1 MTTDIFRYAAFVSY
15 SSKDSDFARRLHR
28 ALENYGIPSSLGAL
42 SPSGSRK
49 RNRIYPVF
57 RDREELSAGQLGGQ
71 IEANLRA
78 SGALIVVCSP
88 NGAASPWVQKE
99 IEFFAQL
106 GRRDKIF
113 AIISDNAPQA
123 DENGNDCTLACFPPA
138 FRGDALEGDK
148 LEPLAADARRGKDG
162 FRNAWLKI
170 VAGLVGVSP
179 GQLIDRD
186 RARQRSR
193 FATNAALTALFI
205 VAFSALAINE
215 SRWRPQVDAFLEGRQ
230 HYDVAF
236 NGPLRGVHA
245 RLYQTGRPGA
255 EVMFNGIVVGAVT
268 DIDLDSADPR
278 IVVVRIAVSRDVPV
292 RATTRVELQ
301 HVGEPGRPVIVLYSE
316 PNGALLNGNSRR
328 RNVVRLQ
335 GSVEATGD

>member
-1 MTTDIFRYAAFVSY
+1 MTTDAFRYAAFISY
-15 SSKDSDFARRLHR
+15 SSKDSAFARRLHR

-42 SPSGSRK
+42 SPTGSRK

-113 AIISDNAPQA
+113 AIISDSAPRA
-123 DENGNDCTLACFPPA
+123 DENGNDCTQACFPPA

-162 FRNAWLKI
+162 FRNAWLKL

-186 RARQRSR
+186 RAR
-193 FATNAALTALFI
+193 
-205 VAFSALAINE
+205 
-215 SRWRPQVDAFLEGRQ
+215 GRQ
-230 HYDVAF
+230 RT
-236 NGPLRGVHA
+236 L
-245 RLYQTGRPGA
+245 
-255 EVMFNGIVVGAVT
+255 
-268 DIDLDSADPR
+268 
-278 IVVVRIAVSRDVPV
+278 
-292 RATTRVELQ
+292 
-301 HVGEPGRPVIVLYSE
+301 
-316 PNGALLNGNSRR
+316 
-328 RNVVRLQ
+328 RNVVIGALVAL
-335 GSVEATGD
+335 GAIGLA